1 MLDLDARGPRLKT
14 QQRQYIP
21 RLHILWLIRDLS
33 TVPDWPSD
41 VGWLSDYKNQSH
53 LPSLTQT
60 SNITQQRSLKQWKL
74 PLYRC
79 TSCAVKKI
87 PSVSPP
93 PPLNKKYLTFIFLC
107 CFIFLTLLWLTFCSI
122 YSIHNFYPEV
132 TGWIKIL
139 SFLYKSKTFHNF
151 TFPSAFVETFFQ
163 FFLLMHLWSSYLN
176 YQVSIYLYVIICL
189 YVYVIFI
196 KYWFH
201 ILWN

>member
-21 RLHILWLIRDLS
+21 RLHIQNVLWLIRDLS

-79 TSCAVKKI
+79 TSCAVNKI

-93 PPLNKKYLTFIFLC
+93 PPFKQKVPYFYLSLLFYLFNTFVINILFNLFNTQFLSWSYWLNKNPE
-107 CFIFLTLLWLTFCSI
+107 LLI
-122 YSIHNFYPEV
+122 
-132 TGWIKIL
+132 
-139 SFLYKSKTFHNF
+139 
-151 TFPSAFVETFFQ
+151 
-163 FFLLMHLWSSYLN
+163 
-176 YQVSIYLYVIICL
+176 
-189 YVYVIFI
+189 
-196 KYWFH
+196 
-201 ILWN
+201 

>member
-79 TSCAVKKI
+79 TSCAVNKI
-87 PSVSPP
+87 PSDSPP
-93 PPLNKKYLTFIFLC
+93 GPPFKQKVPYFYLSLLFYLFNTFVINILFNLFNTQFLSWSYWLNKNPE
-107 CFIFLTLLWLTFCSI
+107 LLI
-122 YSIHNFYPEV
+122 
-132 TGWIKIL
+132 
-139 SFLYKSKTFHNF
+139 
-151 TFPSAFVETFFQ
+151 
-163 FFLLMHLWSSYLN
+163 
-176 YQVSIYLYVIICL
+176 
-189 YVYVIFI
+189 
-196 KYWFH
+196 
-201 ILWN
+201 